1 MVMLPMKEADVFNGE
16 AEDDM
21 MRTIRTGQIPDQL
34 LQDILEEAGQFM
46 DLFNHNPS
54 SFLRRLAKF
63 EIINIID
70 KSINPK
76 PSNFSEKLMTKR
88 KGLIKKKKRPEGIVS
103 LTRPRFGKRFMGPFL
118 EGPSLAIAN
127 LSRAIYLY
135 IFQQNRN
142 SRFPLARLTRPRFGK
157 RR

>member
-1 MVMLPMKEADVFNGE
+1 MLPMEEAEVFNDD

-21 MRTIRTGQIPDQL
+21 MHTIRTGQIPDQL

-54 SFLRRLAKF
+54 SFLRRLAKL
-63 EIINIID
+63 

-88 KGLIKKKKRPEGIVS
+88 KGLIKKNKKDVFIKHLNLKVMIQPQ
-103 LTRPRFGKRFMGPFL
+103 L
-118 EGPSLAIAN
+118 EAAVGYMMKL
-127 LSRAIYLY
+127 IY
-135 IFQQNRN
+135 
-142 SRFPLARLTRPRFGK
+142 
-157 RR
+157 